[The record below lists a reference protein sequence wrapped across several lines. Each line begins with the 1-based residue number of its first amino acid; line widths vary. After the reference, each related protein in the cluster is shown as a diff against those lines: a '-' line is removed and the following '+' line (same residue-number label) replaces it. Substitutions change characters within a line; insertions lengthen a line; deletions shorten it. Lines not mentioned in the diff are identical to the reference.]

1 MKFRLIFLISLCLI
15 GATHSYGQ
23 SQGFDLANYGVRIE
37 PDKRLMAV
45 LATLEMAH
53 TRSPAGETVAAIK
66 TPLTANGE
74 KFRATLLADN
84 AGLSVELRQRISS
97 FVAQYKRQRPNA
109 SDAEIVAPFVSM
121 AYTLAPVP
129 DLADPAV
136 TTDLPGNLLDV
147 LDFAPLVREFYRKST
162 LAAKFD
168 EYVKLYRTE
177 SDGRL
182 RTTAREMVSDLLDY
196 LHTRPETTF
205 VERKKIETLKTGSK
219 KQTIEKIESVLRE
232 RRFFVVPEMLIAS
245 DSVIFLNIRDDY
257 HVIVPADKDL
267 SSSEA
272 RRAFLQFVVD
282 PLVYR
287 NSKDIATIR
296 DAVKGIL
303 DERRKTDPTVSP
315 DVFLTI
321 SRSLIA
327 AIDARQ
333 EEYVKTAIGLDQ
345 ARRKID
351 AVKTDA
357 ERREVTAS
365 LEKIRQAAADE
376 TALRLS
382 EDYEKGAVLAFYFA
396 DALRGVEDSGFDIA
410 SSLREMI
417 ASFDAS
423 KEKGRLEANA
433 DARKRALASR
443 EARRTNTASTPVI
456 DNPVT
461 AKLLEISKT
470 IDARDFAKAQSELKV
485 LLAKNPGDARIYYS
499 IGRVASLAA
508 EGETDADVQAQK
520 LLDAK
525 TAYSNVLN
533 VKNATTDPALLS
545 QTYVNLARIYA
556 FMDSRDMAVQLYDKA
571 IQIGDVP
578 DGAYREALAGKQKLL
593 SQP

>member
-45 LATLEMAH
+45 LATLEMAQ
-53 TRSPAGETVAAIK
+53 TRNPAGETVAAIK

-84 AGLSVELRQRISS
+84 TGLSVDLRQRISS

-136 TTDLPGNLLDV
+136 TSDLPGSLLDV

-168 EYVKLYRTE
+168 DYLKLYR
-177 SDGRL
+177 SDSDSRL
-182 RTTAREMVSDLLDY
+182 RPSAREMVSELLDY
-196 LHTRPETTF
+196 LHTRPATTF
-205 VERKKIETLKTGSK
+205 VERRKIETLKTGSK
-219 KQTIEKIESVLRE
+219 KQTIEKIESVNRE

-267 SSSEA
+267 SSSDA

-303 DERRKTDPTVSP
+303 DERRKIDPTVSP

-327 AIDARQ
+327 AVDARQ
-333 EEYVKTAIGLDQ
+333 EEYVTTAIGLDQ

-357 ERREVTAS
+357 ERREATAS
-365 LEKIRQAAADE
+365 FEKIRQVAADE

-396 DALRGVEDSGFDIA
+396 EALRGVEDSGFDIA

-433 DARKRALASR
+433 DARKRALSSR
-443 EARRTNTASTPVI
+443 EARRTNPAAPPVI

-470 IDARDFAKAQSELKV
+470 IDARDLAKAQSELKV

-508 EGETDADVQAQK
+508 EGETDAEVQAQR

-533 VKNATTDPALLS
+533 IKNATTDPALLS

-556 FMDSRDMAVQLYDKA
+556 FMDGRAMAAQLYDKA

-578 DGAYREALAGKQKLL
+578 DGAYREALAAKQKLL
-593 SQP
+593 KP